1 MDSNMDPSIANAPPG
16 GTENDHDLL
25 SNIDLSTMNDFGL
38 DRFIPVRQSGQLSAG
53 HKTEG
58 TDKDPTLE
66 PSAAT
71 GLTSMQGNTA
81 ERPSNAS
88 EEVSISAN
96 PLKLVRIARETSE
109 NGSATDTA
117 NQDDHIGSGMNKRAR
132 TSTSGDS
139 SYPEE
144 QPEGTQSPGQS
155 PLGEEVSAG
164 TIASHAHLTPA
175 EMMEV
180 PINELTSEQ
189 RRERQKEGNRLAA
202 LRSRGKKR
210 GEL

>member
-1 MDSNMDPSIANAPPG
+1 MDSNMDSAIANVPPG
-16 GTENDHDLL
+16 GSESDHDLL

-38 DRFIPVRQSGQLSAG
+38 DRFIPVRQSGQQSGEHRTEGLQKDSNLDPSAG
-53 HKTEG
+53 TVLS
-58 TDKDPTLE
+58 P
-66 PSAAT
+66 
-71 GLTSMQGNTA
+71 MQGNTA
-81 ERPSNAS
+81 ERPSQTN
-88 EEVSISAN
+88 EEISTSAN
-96 PLKLVRIARETSE
+96 PLKRVRIARETSE
-109 NGSATDTA
+109 NASGTDTG
-117 NQDDHIGSGMNKRAR
+117 NHDDHVESGMNKRAR
-132 TSTSGDS
+132 TSTPGDS

-144 QPEGTQSPGQS
+144 QPEGTQSPVQS
-155 PLGEEVSAG
+155 PLGEEVSAS

-180 PINELTSEQ
+180 PINELTPEQ